1 LKQVECVAYFHTS
14 KGKLGSNW
22 FNFLENTLLKTIYI
36 LSAVIIS
43 NAALAETRTVL
54 VNPGQIKT
62 LIQPHAKG
70 SNCLTGQVRISIIK
84 SPKLG
89 SISVNDKKVNGC
101 NGKRLTYR
109 PHNTGKDSATIKVS
123 YPDGSSQITKYKLKI
138 K

>member
-1 LKQVECVAYFHTS
+1 MS
-14 KGKLGSNW
+14 
-22 FNFLENTLLKTIYI
+22 KTIYTLFALFI
-36 LSAVIIS
+36 PSGAMVIS
-43 NAALAETRTVL
+43 NSALAETRTVL

-89 SISVNDKKVNGC
+89 SISVKEKKVKGC
-101 NGKRLTYR
+101 NGKRVAYR
-109 PHNTGKDSATIKVS
+109 PHNKGKDSATIKVS
-123 YPDGSSQITKYKLKI
+123 FPDGSSQTTKYKLKI